1 MRLQSLLVIMIAQL
15 VMASGALSQEAAR
28 NEEGRP
34 AGVSIGQT
42 ESGAVFIDAR
52 GMTLYS
58 LNARLAGSRSGASLK
73 YCVGP
78 CTSVWS
84 PLVAPAD
91 AQAVAPW
98 TVVDGA
104 LGRQW
109 AYKGNP
115 VFTYLQD
122 RAPGSRAG
130 DGYDDLW
137 TAIAY
142 VPPPPQIVAPA
153 SVTVL
158 FVDGAYI
165 MADRKGRALFTSDCA
180 AGCEQPLVGGMAS
193 LPIGDWKV
201 ARSGDRP
208 QWTYRGKPVYVS
220 QNERKTR
227 VPQGAVVLRP

>member
-1 MRLQSLLVIMIAQL
+1 MKLQSIVTILVAHLAMTSITLAQ
-15 VMASGALSQEAAR
+15 GQE
-28 NEEGRP
+28 RP

-42 ESGAVFIDAR
+42 KSGAVFVDAR
-52 GMTLYS
+52 GMTLYA

-84 PLVAPAD
+84 PLA
-91 AQAVAPW
+91 AQANSPAAGLW

-104 LGRQW
+104 QGPQW

-122 RAPGSRAG
+122 KVPGSRAG

-153 SVTVL
+153 SVTVA

-165 MADRKGRALFTSDCA
+165 MTDRKGRALFTGSCA
-180 AGCEQPLVGGMAS
+180 SGCEQPLVGGMAS
-193 LPIGDWKV
+193 VPIGDWKV
-201 ARSGDRP
+201 TRSGDRP
-208 QWTYRGKPVYVS
+208 QWTYRGKAVYVS
-220 QNERKTR
+220 QNEHKTQ
-227 VPQGAVVLRP
+227 VPDGVAVLRP